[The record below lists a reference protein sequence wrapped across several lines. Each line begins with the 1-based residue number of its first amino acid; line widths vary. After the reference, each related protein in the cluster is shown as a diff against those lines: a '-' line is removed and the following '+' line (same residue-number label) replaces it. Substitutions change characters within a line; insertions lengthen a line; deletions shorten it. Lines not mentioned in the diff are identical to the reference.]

1 MSQPNIH
8 NSPPPTTPARPER
21 EGQQGK
27 NDMGQIEITQI
38 ELLAL
43 KKLAVIC
50 GALAKS
56 LPGQAEVEQTAL
68 TRVLIDVVNRAEVA
82 NATAR

>member
-1 MSQPNIH
+1 M
-8 NSPPPTTPARPER
+8 T
-21 EGQQGK
+21 
-27 NDMGQIEITQI
+27 GQIEITQI

-50 GALAKS
+50 GAVAKS
-56 LPGQAEVEQTAL
+56 LPGQAAVEQTAL